1 MDPIRIRGIP
11 DTALAVS
18 TRGRR
23 PDGDRTA
30 TALDQGGR

>member
-1 MDPIRIRGIP
+1 MDPTRLRGIP

-18 TRGRR
+18 TLGRR

-30 TALDQGGR
+30 TALAQGDQ